1 MFIQPTGEVKPMSH
15 HEHDHHHDHDH
26 AGESGDALSFDRK
39 LVKLLQHWIR
49 HNDDHAENYRD
60 WARKAKENNFT
71 QEGRLM
77 EDAAEM
83 TLAISQK
90 FEAAIKLIQSRS

>member
-1 MFIQPTGEVKPMSH
+1 MSQ
-15 HEHDHHHDHDH
+15 HEHDHHHHDH
-26 AGESGDALSFDRK
+26 AGEGGETLSFDRK
-39 LVKLLQHWIR
+39 LVKLLEHWIR

-60 WARKAKENNFT
+60 WARKAKEKNFT

-90 FEAAIKLIQSRS
+90 FEAAIKLIKSRS

>member
-1 MFIQPTGEVKPMSH
+1 MSH
-15 HEHDHHHDHDH
+15 HEHDHHHDH
-26 AGESGDALSFDRK
+26 AGEGGDALSFDRK